1 MMHSGLLRA
10 VQVYACVLDI
20 IIASMFYHILLN
32 DMLVMTYGFDSWPEL
47 YWVEI
52 RIWIQIFSGIS
63 LSYVILTHL
72 L

>member
-32 DMLVMTYGFDSWPEL
+32 DMLVMTYGFDFMTRTVLGWD
-47 YWVEI
+47 
-52 RIWIQIFSGIS
+52 
-63 LSYVILTHL
+63 SYLDSDILRY
-72 L
+72 